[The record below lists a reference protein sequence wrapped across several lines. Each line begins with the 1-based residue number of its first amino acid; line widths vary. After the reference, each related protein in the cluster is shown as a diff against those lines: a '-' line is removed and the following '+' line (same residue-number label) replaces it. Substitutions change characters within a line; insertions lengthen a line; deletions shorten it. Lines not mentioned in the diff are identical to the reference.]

1 MEREIE
7 FWNLLTLSLS
17 IQILITAMILDNGRV
32 WAKNWKKIEG
42 WRILENVE

>member
-7 FWNLLTLSLS
+7 FWKLLALSLS
-17 IQILITAMILDNGRV
+17 IQILITAVIFDDSRV

-42 WRILENVE
+42 WRILENLE